1 MLSFA
6 GDAEHLLHVGERE
19 HAVEWRDAFAGG
31 NVVATVERFRGSVVE
46 APLRVLLP
54 VGLAQGPMGLGSV
67 ALDREQVVRAVRPQD
82 GIRGLA
88 GGVQRIHG
96 DHGATEVD
104 IFQHRGVPAALF
116 MAHPADQRHA
126 FRMGAPRCGSRR

>member
-31 NVVATVERFRGSVVE
+31 NVLATVERFRGSVVE

-54 VGLAQGPMGLGSV
+54 VGLAQGRMGLGSV
-67 ALDREQVVRAVRPQD
+67 ALDREQVVGAV
-82 GIRGLA
+82 GIGGLA
-88 GGVQRIHG
+88 GGVQPIHG

-126 FRMGAPRCGSRR
+126 FRMGDPRCGSRR